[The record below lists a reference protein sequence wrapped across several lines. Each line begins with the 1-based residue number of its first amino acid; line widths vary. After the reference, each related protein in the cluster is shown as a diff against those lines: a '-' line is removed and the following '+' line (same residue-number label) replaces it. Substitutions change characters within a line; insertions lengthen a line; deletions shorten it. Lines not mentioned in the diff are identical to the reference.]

1 MRPLCQAPSDE
12 LKAADPFVAVMAE
25 DQLSLRCGCTP
36 VADRQ
41 YDEARHPSPIEAVID
56 AVAAASG
63 AAPRALPPLYESVDP
78 DALDQLFRRTGAAAG
93 TAETILSFTA
103 NGWNVFVRDDGR
115 IRVCDPSGPERL
127 TPVFD

>member
-1 MRPLCQAPSDE
+1 
-12 LKAADPFVAVMAE
+12 MAE
-25 DQLSLRCGCTP
+25 DTLSLRCGCTP

-41 YDEARHPSPIEAVID
+41 YDEARNTSPTEAVID

-63 AAPRALPPLYESVDP
+63 IEPRALPPLYEAVDP
-78 DALDQLFRRTGAAAG
+78 DALDRLFCRGDAASGSSG
-93 TAETILSFTA
+93 TVLSFTA

-115 IRVCDPSGPERL
+115 IRVCDPSGPEEF